1 MAEKIRTS
9 LRVKKRDKT
18 LQEAFNN
25 YKVWISLRLIGR
37 TYQKIQGALAR
48 VQ

>member
-9 LRVKKRDKT
+9 LPAKKRDKT
-18 LQEAFNN
+18 LREAFNN
-25 YKVWISLRLIGR
+25 YKAWISLRLIGR

-48 VQ
+48 AQ